1 MGRSFRERLQNLV
14 AQAQSMKATSGSI
27 VLIDL
32 GAAPFG
38 HEQAGLRPAVVLSV
52 TNGMAIVVPLT
63 SNTASL
69 RFSATL
75 PIVPTKRNGL
85 ATSSVVLAFH
95 IRSIDARR
103 IVKRL
108 GDLDVKDARAVDKLV
123 RSITSIAH

>member
-123 RSITSIAH
+123 R

>member
-1 MGRSFRERLQNLV
+1 MGRSFRDRLQNLV
-14 AQAQSMKATSGSI
+14 AQAQGMKTASGSI

-75 PIVPTKRNGL
+75 PVGPTKRNGL
-85 ATSSVVLAFH
+85 ATSSVALAFH
-95 IRSIDARR
+95 IRSVDARR
-103 IVKRL
+103 VVKHF
-108 GDLDVKDARAVDKLV
+108 GNLDSKDARALNKLV
-123 RSITSIAH
+123 RSITSAVR